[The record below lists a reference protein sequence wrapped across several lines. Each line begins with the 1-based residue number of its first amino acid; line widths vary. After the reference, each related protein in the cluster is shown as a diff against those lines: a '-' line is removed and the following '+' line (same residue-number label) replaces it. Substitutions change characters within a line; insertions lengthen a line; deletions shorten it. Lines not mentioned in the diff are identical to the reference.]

1 MSQLGFDDLLSQ
13 TETDNE
19 VHAFKRKYPDLPASW
34 DTAVPHY
41 QNLLQRCN
49 AAFLAADIDEINR
62 IYGEAEALATILQG
76 KTSGLL
82 ALDGAG
88 TILGEKTRAPLGTIP
103 LWGQEGELIIHAAG
117 VTVRMETDGIFG
129 IATRFVLMPG
139 FAAHAVDFGKPFISE
154 TGFRSFIGYG
164 ASVEPGVT
172 IEAFAKALIEH
183 HVSHALKGRLVAIE
197 DKYRLRA
204 AATTGI
210 EAEGG

>member
-1 MSQLGFDDLLSQ
+1 MTQLGFDDLLSQ

-19 VHAFKRKYPDLPASW
+19 VHALKRQYPDLPTSW
-34 DTAVPHY
+34 DTALPHY
-41 QNLLQRCN
+41 QNLLQRCD
-49 AAFLAADIDEINR
+49 AAFLAADGDEINR
-62 IYGEAEALATILQG
+62 IYGEAEALATIIQG

-88 TILGEKTRAPLGTIP
+88 TILAEKTRAPVGATP
-103 LWGQEGELIIHAAG
+103 LWGQEGEFIIEAAG

-129 IATRFVLMPG
+129 ISTRYVLLPG
-139 FAAHAVDFGKPFISE
+139 FAAHAVDFDKPFISE

-164 ASVEPGVT
+164 ARVEPGVT

-183 HVSHALKGRLVAIE
+183 HVAHALKGRLVAIE

-204 AATTGI
+204 AAAPGL
-210 EAEGG
+210 EAEGA